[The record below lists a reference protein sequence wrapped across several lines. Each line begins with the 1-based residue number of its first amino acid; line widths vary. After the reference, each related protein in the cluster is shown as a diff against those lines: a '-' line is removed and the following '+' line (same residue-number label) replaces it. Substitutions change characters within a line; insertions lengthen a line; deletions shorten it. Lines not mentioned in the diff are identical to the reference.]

1 VSTIVAQKSILV
13 VDDEDIIREFLFEVL
28 HESYAV
34 STAIDGQDA
43 IDKLKANRFDLIITD
58 MKMPRV
64 SGEELVRFVHQHDPS
79 SKVIVISG
87 YSTLFSASQS
97 VDSGAN
103 AFLSKPFSIKQLMQT
118 VHSVLANTE
127 HGDGQNSDHR

>member
-1 VSTIVAQKSILV
+1 MSTASDQHSILI

-28 HESYAV
+28 HESYSV
-34 STAIDGQDA
+34 STAVDGQDA
-43 IDKLKANRFDLIITD
+43 IDKLKTGRFDLIITD
-58 MKMPRV
+58 LKMPKI
-64 SGEELVRFVHQHDPS
+64 SGEELVRFVRQHEPS

-87 YSTLFSASQS
+87 YSTLFSVSQS

-118 VHSVLANTE
+118 VTSVLSGSETS
-127 HGDGQNSDHR
+127 DGQHTNN

>member
-1 VSTIVAQKSILV
+1 MSTATEQQSILV

-28 HESYAV
+28 RESYTVATAV
-34 STAIDGQDA
+34 DGQDA
-43 IDKLKANRFDLIITD
+43 IDKVKAGRFDLIITD
-58 MKMPRV
+58 LKMPRV
-64 SGEELVRFVHQHDPS
+64 SGEELVRFVRSHEPT

-87 YSTLFSASQS
+87 YSTLFSVSQS

-118 VHSVLANTE
+118 VTSVLSDSGST
-127 HGDGQNSDHR
+127 DGQHSHN

>member
-1 VSTIVAQKSILV
+1 MSTVSDQQSILV

-28 HESYAV
+28 RESYTVATAV
-34 STAIDGQDA
+34 DGQDA
-43 IDKLKANRFDLIITD
+43 IDKVKATKFDLIITD
-58 MKMPRV
+58 LKMPRV
-64 SGEELVRFVHQHDPS
+64 SGEELVRFVRSHEPT

-87 YSTLFSASQS
+87 YSTLFSVSQS

-118 VHSVLANTE
+118 VTSVLSDSGSTN
-127 HGDGQNSDHR
+127 GQHSHN

>member
-1 VSTIVAQKSILV
+1 MSTASDQHSILI

-28 HESYAV
+28 HESYSV
-34 STAIDGQDA
+34 STAVDGQDA
-43 IDKLKANRFDLIITD
+43 IDKLKTGRFDLIITD
-58 MKMPRV
+58 LKMPKI
-64 SGEELVRFVHQHDPS
+64 SGEELARFVRQHEPS

-87 YSTLFSASQS
+87 YSTLFSVSQS

-118 VHSVLANTE
+118 VTSVLSGSETS
-127 HGDGQNSDHR
+127 DGQHTNN